1 MVQNLAAMDD
11 TSHLPYDRIS
21 NDLVAVEGPLGMLQR
36 PHSSLQPENLTK
48 CVPLMREWE
57 STTARLTDLMHR
69 HSGIEE
75 LDLKLEMVIIH
86 CRATRLKG
94 DFKFKERLRQL
105 VEAEVGTISL
115 I

>member
-1 MVQNLAAMDD
+1 MVQNFAAMDD

-36 PHSSLQPENLTK
+36 PHSPLQPENLKK
-48 CVPLMREWE
+48 CVPLMWEWE
-57 STTARLTDLMHR
+57 LTTARLTDFMHR

-94 DFKFKERLRQL
+94 ASQVQREDATDRGSR
-105 VEAEVGTISL
+105 GRCY
-115 I
+115 